1 MLLPDQGIELVWE
14 GRLSM
19 LQQSWPGGQLKWG
32 QLKAG
37 IEADSPTIEK
47 LEMVGA
53 AITNLG
59 RKGQMEAA
67 LAIALQ
73 PLPQRAVDQQR

>member
-1 MLLPDQGIELVWE
+1 MLLANQGIELVWE
-14 GRLSM
+14 GGM
-19 LQQSWPGGQLKWG
+19 AVLQLGRPGGQLKRG

-37 IEADSPTIEK
+37 IKADPPTIEK

-59 RKGQMEAA
+59 GKGQMEAA

-73 PLPQRAVDQQR
+73 SLPERAVDQQR

>member
-19 LQQSWPGGQLKWG
+19 LQQGRPGGQLKWG

-59 RKGQMEAA
+59 GKGQMEAA

-73 PLPQRAVDQQR
+73 PLPDRAVDQ